1 MTKTTVVIPNYNGI
15 QYVDEC
21 LHSLCQGTRM
31 PEIILVDN
39 GSGDGSRELVREKYK
54 EVQVI
59 EFAQNTGFSSAVNA
73 GIRAAVTEYVI
84 LLNNDT
90 VVDREF
96 VENLEKALSEEPG
109 AFSAAKGGTRTRSPS
124 LTRSNAFDLPPLTRT
139 WPLRIHL

>member
-15 QYVDEC
+15 QYIDEC

-96 VENLEKALSEEPG
+96 VENLEKALSE
-109 AFSAAKGGTRTRSPS
+109 
-124 LTRSNAFDLPPLTRT
+124 
-139 WPLRIHL
+139 